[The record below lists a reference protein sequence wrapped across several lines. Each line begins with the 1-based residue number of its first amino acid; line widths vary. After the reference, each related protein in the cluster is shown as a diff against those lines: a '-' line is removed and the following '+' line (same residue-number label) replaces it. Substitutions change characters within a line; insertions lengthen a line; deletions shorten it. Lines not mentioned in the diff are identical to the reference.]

1 MNSYNPLNTGSSTL
15 TSADTASRDPLVND
29 ILGNAYQVVLAV
41 YKGLGQLNALHQF
54 LEQYGLTTNVA
65 VKAPVQLVTTEP
77 VNLTGNQLISW
88 KAASGEYSVYG
99 TTGMRVLVLGQ
110 EDKTQNGI
118 YDIQDLAWTRSV
130 DFDGKLDTVHGT
142 LVFSTNGDSW
152 QLISPTYK
160 VDIGTTPIEF
170 RDIDL
175 FAQESVAQSVAAAAA
190 ALESEIKA
198 KASEDAAKA
207 SEDAAKASELA
218 AQYSASIAEQSS
230 QMAQSSSA
238 SSAASAEA
246 SLNVLDQVQA
256 ISASVGIVKDVP
268 EGLSKTTDG
277 QYFTVG
283 NGIGSEAASTTYRN
297 EAGTAVP
304 VFSSVGIAAYTNL
317 SNQLLSMIT
326 QEDYGNALA
335 GFIDNNSNSP
345 LFINQDG
352 YVVINDINFFDKIKE
367 LLDKINAFYAFFR
380 TTESND
386 YIQETGFIDDDGKLP
401 LYIDAYGDVWLGDG
415 PVNLN
420 QFARDFESFQ
430 AEMDK
435 LNYEIYGSGN
445 IICDGDSLTAGA
457 GSAIGQGYVER
468 LRARLQSQGITVT
481 KRAVGG
487 QGAQAIATRQ
497 GGYVNLITVENNI
510 IPAAVQPVNIV
521 ASTQA
526 PITNQGGGPIK
537 GMLNG
542 IEGTVAATF
551 SGTTRLT
558 FTFTRSTAGT
568 EDTYIDPATP
578 FIKAADGHEY
588 DIDIIWLGR
597 NNTSSTELTTI
608 CLDAIAACVKHLKA
622 KNKRFVV
629 MSILNGEYANEY
641 VGGTVYQ
648 RIIDTNNAI
657 KAAYPENYLEVRG
670 PLVRSYNPEL
680 EQDVLDFSHDIV
692 PASLRNDS
700 IHLND
705 AGYTILEELVYN
717 FIKSKGWVS

>member
-15 TSADTASRDPLVND
+15 SSVDTMSRDPLVND

-41 YKGLGQLNALHQF
+41 YKGLGQLNALHEF

-152 QLISPTYK
+152 QLVSPTYK

-190 ALESEIKA
+190 ALQSEINA
-198 KASEDAAKA
+198 KASEDAAKISQDSARYDATIA
-207 SEDAAKASELA
+207 SNASVQAVAA
-218 AQYSASIAEQSS
+218 AET
-230 QMAQSSSA
+230 AT
-238 SSAASAEA
+238 SAE
-246 SLNVLDQVQA
+246 SRTTVILDQVQA
-256 ISASVGIVKDVP
+256 ISASVGIVASVP
-268 EGLSKTTDG
+268 AGLAATTNG

-283 NGIGSEAASTTYRN
+283 NGVDSEAASTTYRN
-297 EAGTAVP
+297 DNGVATP
-304 VFSSVGIAAYTNL
+304 IFSSVGVAAYTNL
-317 SNQLLSMIT
+317 SNKFLSVIS

-335 GFIDNNSNSP
+335 GFIDNASMSP
-345 LFINQDG
+345 LFVNQDG
-352 YVVINDINFFDKIKE
+352 YVIINDINFFE
-367 LLDKINAFYAFFR
+367 QVQALLDKINAFYAFFQ
-380 TTESND
+380 TTKTGD
-386 YIQETGFIDDDGKLP
+386 YTQEAGFIDDDGKVP
-401 LYIDAYGDVWLGDG
+401 LYFDAYGDIWLGEG
-415 PVNLN
+415 PTNLS
-420 QFARDFESFQ
+420 QFVRDYADFQ
-430 AEMDK
+430 KKVTK
-435 LNYEIYGSGN
+435 LEYEVYGSGN

-457 GSAIGQGYVER
+457 GSATARGYVER
-468 LRARLQSQGITVT
+468 LRTRLAPQGITVT

-487 QGAQAIATRQ
+487 QGAQSIATRQ
-497 GGYVNLITVENNI
+497 GGYVNMLTVENNT
-510 IPAAVQPVNIV
+510 IPAAIQAVNIV
-521 ASTQA
+521 SSTQT
-526 PITNQGGGPIK
+526 PITNQGGGPIR

-558 FTFTRSTAGT
+558 YTFTRSVAGDS
-568 EDTYIDPATP
+568 DTYIDPETP
-578 FIKAADGHEY
+578 FIKVEDGHEY

-597 NNTSSTELTTI
+597 NNTSSEDLTNI

-629 MSILNGEYANEY
+629 MSILNGEYVNEY
-641 VGGTVYQ
+641 KDGNVYQ
-648 RIIDTNNAI
+648 RIINANNAI

-680 EQDVLDFSHDIV
+680 PQDVLDFSRDIV
-692 PASLRNDS
+692 PASLRNDN

-705 AGYTILEELVYN
+705 AGYDILEGLVYN

>member
-1 MNSYNPLNTGSSTL
+1 MNSYNPLNTGGINPIGSDQS
-15 TSADTASRDPLVND
+15 SRDPLVND

-41 YKGLGQLNALHQF
+41 YKGLGELKELHQF

-77 VNLTGNQLISW
+77 VTLSGNQVISW
-88 KAASGEYSVYG
+88 KAASGEYTVMG
-99 TTGMRVLVLGQ
+99 LTGMRVLVLGQ

-118 YDIQDLAWTRSV
+118 WVIQDLAWTRAV

-152 QLISPTYK
+152 QLVSPTYT

-175 FAQESVAQSVAAAAA
+175 FAQESVAQSVSAAAA
-190 ALESEIKA
+190 ALQSEINA
-198 KASEDAAKA
+198 KASEDAAKISQDSAHYDATIA
-207 SEDAAKASELA
+207 STA
-218 AQYSASIAEQSS
+218 SS
-230 QMAQSSSA
+230 QAVA
-238 SSAASAEA
+238 AAETASAAESRTT
-246 SLNVLDQVQA
+246 VILDQVQA
-256 ISASVGIVKDVP
+256 ISASVGIVASVP
-268 EGLSKTTDG
+268 AGLAATTNG

-283 NGIGSEAASTTYRN
+283 NGVDSEAASTTYRN
-297 EAGTAVP
+297 DNGVATP
-304 VFSSVGIAAYTNL
+304 IFSSVGVAAYTNL
-317 SNQLLSMIT
+317 SNKFLSVIS

-335 GFIDNNSNSP
+335 GFIDNASMSP
-345 LFINQDG
+345 LFVNQDG
-352 YVVINDINFFDKIKE
+352 YVIINDINFFE
-367 LLDKINAFYAFFR
+367 QVQALLDKINAFYAFFQ
-380 TTESND
+380 TTKTGD
-386 YIQETGFIDDDGKLP
+386 YTQEAGFIDDDGKVP
-401 LYIDAYGDVWLGDG
+401 LYFDTYGDIWLGEG
-415 PVNLN
+415 PTNLS
-420 QFARDFESFQ
+420 QFVRDYADFQ
-430 AEMDK
+430 EKVTK
-435 LNYEIYGSGN
+435 LEYEVYGSGN

-457 GSAIGQGYVER
+457 GSATARGYVER
-468 LRARLQSQGITVT
+468 LRTRLAPQGITVT

-487 QGAQAIATRQ
+487 QGAQSIATRQ
-497 GGYVNLITVENNI
+497 GGYVNMLTVENNT
-510 IPAAVQPVNIV
+510 IPAAIQAVNIV
-521 ASTQA
+521 SSTQT
-526 PITNQGGGPIK
+526 PITNQGGGPIR

-558 FTFTRSTAGT
+558 YTFTRSVAGDS
-568 EDTYIDPATP
+568 DTYIDPETP
-578 FIKAADGHEY
+578 FIKVEDGHEY

-597 NNTSSTELTTI
+597 NNTSSEDLANI

-629 MSILNGEYANEY
+629 MSILNGEYVNEY
-641 VGGTVYQ
+641 KDGNVYQ
-648 RIIDTNNAI
+648 RIINANNAI

-680 EQDVLDFSHDIV
+680 PQDVLDFSRDIV
-692 PASLRNDS
+692 PASLRNDN

-705 AGYTILEELVYN
+705 AGYDILEGLVYN

>member
-15 TSADTASRDPLVND
+15 NSVDTMSRDPLVND

-41 YKGLGQLNALHQF
+41 YKGLGQLKELHEF

-65 VKAPVQLVTTEP
+65 VKAPVQLVSTEP
-77 VNLTGNQLISW
+77 VNLTGNQVISW
-88 KAASGEYSVYG
+88 KAASGEYTVNG
-99 TTGMRVLVLGQ
+99 LTGMRVLVLGQ
-110 EDKTQNGI
+110 EDRTQNGI
-118 YDIQDLAWTRSV
+118 YVIQDLAWTRAV

-152 QLISPTYK
+152 QLISPTYQ
-160 VDIGTTPIEF
+160 VDIGKTPIEF

-175 FAQESVAQSVAAAAA
+175 FAQKSVTQSVAAAAA

-198 KASEDAAKA
+198 KASEV
-207 SEDAAKASELA
+207 AAKASELA
-218 AQYSASIAEQSS
+218 AQHSAGIAEQAS
-230 QMAQSSSA
+230 QTAQSSSA
-238 SSAASAEA
+238 ASVAAADTSRT
-246 SLNVLDQVQA
+246 VLDQVQA
-256 ISASVGIVKDVP
+256 ISASVGIVKDIP
-268 EGLSKTTDG
+268 EGLSKTTNG

-283 NGIGSEAASTTYRN
+283 NGVNSEAASTTYRN
-297 EAGTAVP
+297 ESGTAVP
-304 VFSSVGIAAYTNL
+304 VFSSVGVAAYTNL
-317 SNQLLSMIT
+317 SNKLLSVVA
-326 QEDYGNALA
+326 QEDYGNAMA

-352 YVVINDINFFDKIKE
+352 YVVVNNINFFDKVKE
-367 LLDKINAFYAFFR
+367 LLDKINAFYAYFH

-386 YIQETGFIDDDGKLP
+386 YIQEAGFIDDNGKLP
-401 LYIDAYGDVWLGDG
+401 LYIDAYGDIWLGDG

-420 QFARDFESFQ
+420 QFVRDFRSLQ
-430 AEMDK
+430 TK
-435 LNYEIYGSGN
+435 LKDLNHEIYGSGN

-468 LRARLQSQGITVT
+468 LRARLKPQGITVT

-521 ASTQA
+521 ASTQT

-537 GMLNG
+537 GTLNG
-542 IEGTVAATF
+542 IEGTIAATF
-551 SGTTRLT
+551 SGTARLT
-558 FTFTRSTAGT
+558 FTFTRSSPGT

-578 FIKAADGHEY
+578 FIKKADGHEY

-597 NNTSSTELTTI
+597 NNTSSPDLTKI

-629 MSILNGEYANEY
+629 MSILNGEYPNEY
-641 VGGTVYQ
+641 SGGTVYQ

-657 KAAYPENYLEVRG
+657 KEAYPENYLEVRG

-717 FIKSKGWVS
+717 FIKNKGWVS